1 MALIKCPECGK
12 EVSDTVEKCLN
23 CGYKISSN
31 NGIRVSTKFSLV
43 ITIIYTISVYI
54 YASDYLWNTSSII
67 MFVVGLAL
75 IGLMVGGQKIND
87 KVQSCL
93 FAIIYIVGAFVFT
106 FDYNMSRL
114 DLDFID
120 GDFFSSH
127 IYRNSIGVFL
137 AVFQIISV
145 VSIILLCMTIL
156 IPQISIKFATIAL
169 FISGIIGMVFHIYN
183 KIYLNRKWGT
193 ALHSTFF
200 IWLGIATFC
209 FFMIGVTYLL
219 ANKENK

>member
-1 MALIKCPECGK
+1 M
-12 EVSDTVEKCLN
+12 
-23 CGYKISSN
+23 
-31 NGIRVSTKFSLV
+31 
-43 ITIIYTISVYI
+43 
-54 YASDYLWNTSSII
+54 
-67 MFVVGLAL
+67 
-75 IGLMVGGQKIND
+75 
-87 KVQSCL
+87 
-93 FAIIYIVGAFVFT
+93 FT

-169 FISGIIGMVFHIYN
+169 FI
-183 KIYLNRKWGT
+183 NRKWGT